1 MTDACILPHHQ
12 PKTPLD
18 GLMVCPGHMR
28 WLVDTLDDI
37 VETTCLLPM
46 FREPGSSVDDGRQ
59 VKSKRVD
66 PPAPIRLDIVGLA
79 DRRTVHRYDGDIYP
93 VLAVLESWARLVR
106 EERDLA
112 RPTTSATILSEASL
126 LGVHIY
132 WIAEQPFVDEFA
144 SELRQIKSSLHS
156 AIGDH
161 APRSVGPCPV
171 VHPDT
176 GPCGGRLYQDRYG
189 RLAVHC
195 SKCGEEWGE
204 LELRR
209 LGLVIGA

>member
-1 MTDACILPHHQ
+1 MTDACILPHNQ
-12 PKTPLD
+12 PKTPAD
-18 GLMVCPGHMR
+18 GLLVCPGHRR
-28 WLVDTLDDI
+28 WLTDTLDDI
-37 VETTCLLPM
+37 IETNCLLPA
-46 FREPGSSVDDGRQ
+46 FLEPGSSVDDGRQ

-66 PPAPIRLDIVGLA
+66 PPAPIRLDVVGLQ
-79 DRRTVHRYDGDIYP
+79 DRRTVYRYAGDIYP

-106 EERDLA
+106 EERDLTN
-112 RPTTSATILSEASL
+112 PSTPATILSETTL
-126 LGVHIY
+126 LIAHLD
-132 WIAEQPFVDEFA
+132 WIAGQPFVDELA
-144 SELRQIKSSLHS
+144 KELRQAKTSLHA

-176 GPCGGRLYQDRYG
+176 GTCGGPLFQDRYG
-189 RLAVHC
+189 RLSVTC
-195 SKCGEEWGE
+195 RQCGETWGE